1 LNYYPDRPLMVQS
14 DFTVL
19 LETEHRDFAEVRGFL
34 GQFADLLKT
43 PKHLHTY
50 RITSLS
56 LWNAASSGIDGEA
69 IVGLLRAYNKFDL
82 PGNVVDYITHS
93 MRRYGLIR
101 LESSGDRLYLTS
113 EEAGV
118 LQSISEWPGIREYI
132 LHKTVAGRLEILPI
146 HRGVVKQELIRR
158 GYPVEDA
165 AGYHAGEPLEI
176 RLRQGDPH
184 SLGSGTGF
192 TLRQYQKEAVHAFYH
207 GRRDEAGNG
216 VVVLPCGAG
225 KTIIGIAAMAESQCA
240 TLILTT
246 NVTSVRQW
254 RKELL
259 DKTELSEEDIG
270 EYTGDCKEVRPVTI
284 ATYQILTYRRAKDD
298 EFVHMELFKR
308 RDWGLIIYDEVHLL
322 PAPVFRATAD
332 IQATRRLGLT
342 ATLVRE
348 DGREEDVFSLVG
360 PKRYEASWKVLEQ
373 QGYISQVE
381 CIEFRV
387 PMDAELR
394 SQYALEESRGQIR
407 IAGENP
413 RKLDVIRRLI
423 LRHSNEPTLVIG
435 QYLDQLR
442 RISSELDAPLISG
455 EMPHSERDMLYQRFR
470 QGDIP
475 LLVVSKVANFAVD
488 LPEARV
494 AIQVSGSFGSRQEEA
509 QRLGRILRPKKEQN
523 RSFFYSLVSQESKE
537 QDYSMN
543 RQLFLAEQ
551 GYQYRIEHAEYAK
564 EGILP

>member
-14 DFTVL
+14 DFTIL
-19 LETEHRDFAEVRGFL
+19 LETEHPDFAEVRGFL

-50 RITSLS
+50 RITALS
-56 LWNAASSGIDGEA
+56 LWNAAASGIDGEA
-69 IVGLLRAYNKFDL
+69 IVSLLRTFNKFDL
-82 PGNVVDYITHS
+82 PMTVVDYIIHS

-101 LESSGDRLYLTS
+101 LESSGNRLYITS

-118 LQSISEWPGIREYI
+118 LQSISEWPGIRELI
-132 LHKTVAGRLEILPI
+132 VHTTVAGRLEILPV
-146 HRGVVKQELIRR
+146 HRGFIKQELIRR
-158 GYPVEDA
+158 GYPVEDV
-165 AGYHAGEPLEI
+165 AGYHAGEPLAI
-176 RLRQGDPH
+176 RLRQANDLSH
-184 SLGSGTGF
+184 SIGF
-192 TLRQYQKEAVHAFYH
+192 TLRRYQKEAVHAFYH

-216 VVVLPCGAG
+216 VLVLPCGAG

-254 RKELL
+254 KRELL
-259 DKTELSEEDIG
+259 DKTELSNEDIG

-284 ATYQILTYRRAKDD
+284 ATYQILTYRRAKDNK
-298 EFVHMELFKR
+298 FVHMELFKR

-360 PKRYEASWKVLEQ
+360 PKRYEASWKELEQ

-381 CIEFRV
+381 CIEYRV
-387 PMDAELR
+387 PMDVELR
-394 SQYALEESRGQIR
+394 NQYAMEESRGQIR

-442 RISSELDAPLISG
+442 KISSELDAPLISG
-455 EMPHSERDMLYQRFR
+455 EMPHTERDMLYQQFR
-470 QGDIP
+470 KGDIP

-509 QRLGRILRPKKEQN
+509 QRLGRILRPKKAQN

-551 GYQYRIEHAEYAK
+551 GYQYRVENAEYAK
-564 EGILP
+564 EGMLP